1 MRVQVSLFWNA
12 SGDSTRLFNLV
23 KIAFE
28 ASKNNETTKKQA
40 GYFRAF
46 LSV

>member
-1 MRVQVSLFWNA
+1 MRVQVSFYEVLAGIPPVF
-12 SGDSTRLFNLV
+12 FNLL

-28 ASKNNETTKKQA
+28 ASKNNETTKKQR

-46 LSV
+46 LK